1 MRSKAEKRHND
12 RIKKER
18 RKNIAFSLGY
28 NEEFKEDIE
37 AFFFRRGKDS
47 FGKRKTRNK
56 NRRHV
61 YGNYAPS
68 INYSPSDQ
76 RKIDA
81 MDYDDDDDAER

>member
-12 RIKKER
+12 RVKKDR
-18 RKNIAFSLGY
+18 RKKMAISLGY
-28 NEEFKEDIE
+28 DEESKGGIE
-37 AFFFRRGKDS
+37 AFFFRRGKDR

-76 RKIDA
+76 RKIDS
-81 MDYDDDDDAER
+81 MNYDDENER